1 MGGSSA
7 PTDVGNYTALL
18 ISSLVVLVLL
28 GAVVWA
34 LTRWK
39 GGARLGQ
46 DSTGT
51 MKVRARLTLEPRR
64 TLYVVTVG
72 EKTLLIGTSEQGI
85 STLADVSAEQ
95 LPEDVAAPS
104 FAAMVRNAWQR
115 PKATIVAS
123 AERNEAQASGG
134 IAPSDKQ

>member
-7 PTDVGNYTALL
+7 PADVGNYTALL

-39 GGARLGQ
+39 GGARLAQ
-46 DSTGT
+46 DGTGT

-85 STLADVSAEQ
+85 STLADISSEQ

-104 FAAMVRNAWQR
+104 FAAMVRSAWQR
-115 PKATIVAS
+115 PKASKA
-123 AERNEAQASGG
+123 AADRNDTQTSGG
-134 IAPSDKQ
+134 LAPSDKQ